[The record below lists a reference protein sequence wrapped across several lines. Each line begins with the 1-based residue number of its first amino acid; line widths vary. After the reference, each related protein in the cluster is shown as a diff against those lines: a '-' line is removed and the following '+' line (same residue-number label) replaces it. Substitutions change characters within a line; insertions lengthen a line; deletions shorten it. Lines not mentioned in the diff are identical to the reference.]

1 MGKIPALAYFM
12 ACISRW
18 WVSVVRLAGKIGFS
32 FQQCWENNSSTEE
45 TGKKICSTKEKKRKC
60 VVCDRQPTHWFETIF
75 ALHARLGRRDV
86 TAAAAIKFAVA
97 SVCDR
102 FIREIMARGRKAEI
116 IRGDRIMLVEW
127 KPSNRRAANWIIGAQ
142 EHFGKLMK
150 FNVPWML
157 WRFPW
162 NVDSTNFRPLLISCL
177 TALKFDYIQ
186 ISFAISVLSGFIC
199 LRLETL
205 SGQMCFVNCALNI
218 WMGKTRRPVGCR

>member
-45 TGKKICSTKEKKRKC
+45 TGKKKSAELKRTRKC
-60 VVCDRQPTHWFETIF
+60 VVCDRQPTHWFETVF
-75 ALHARLGRRDV
+75 ALHARLGRRDA

-127 KPSNRRAANWIIGAQ
+127 KPSNDVQPIELLAQ
-142 EHFGKLMK
+142 RTFRKLMK

-157 WRFPW
+157 WRLFPW
-162 NVDSTNFRPLLISCL
+162 NVDSVN
-177 TALKFDYIQ
+177 
-186 ISFAISVLSGFIC
+186 
-199 LRLETL
+199 LRLFLITK
-205 SGQMCFVNCALNI
+205 LNRPKVRLHSNQLCHIGTKRFHMSQIRDVI
-218 WMGKTRRPVGCR
+218 WPNVFR